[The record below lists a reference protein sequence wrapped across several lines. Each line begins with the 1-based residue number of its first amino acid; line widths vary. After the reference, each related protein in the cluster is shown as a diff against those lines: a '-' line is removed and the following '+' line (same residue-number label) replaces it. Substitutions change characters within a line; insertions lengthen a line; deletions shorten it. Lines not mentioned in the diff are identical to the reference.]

1 VSELSE
7 SFAEIMAE
15 FQRLGLRLDDLPYGA
30 FAAAPGGAERFL
42 EELRRLQPGA
52 TWHEVFPDLP
62 PHWVPGRPETWIRPY
77 RPLGAYDYPTLPT
90 GPAMHVHWPAGSD
103 SDPLPAFVATARA
116 AGFRVFGAGLIEQI
130 QEWRQFDAHV
140 VLDRDTSEEEFD
152 EFFVWVNEQPDV
164 EIAVITRPV
173 GTRYLQ

>member
-1 VSELSE
+1 MSELRAE
-7 SFAEIMAE
+7 IFAEFE
-15 FQRLGLRLDDLPYGA
+15 RLGLRLDDSPYQA
-30 FAAAPGGAERFL
+30 FAAGPGGAERFL
-42 EELRRLQPGA
+42 GELRRLQPGA
-52 TWHEVFPDLP
+52 TWHDVFPDMP
-62 PHWVPGRPETWIRPY
+62 AHWVPGRPETWIRRY

-116 AGFRVFGAGLIEQI
+116 AGFRVFGAGLIEEI

-152 EFFVWVNEQPDV
+152 EFWAWIHEQPDV